1 MKLVIFTPCQ
11 NEEATLDELFSRMP
25 KKITGIDSI
34 ELLMVDDG
42 SSDKSVEIARKHGVR
57 VVENKRKKKVAYT
70 HMRGIQMALEMGAD
84 IAVSIDADLQFAPES
99 IEVMVEP
106 IVTGRADFVS
116 ANRFEDPSSG
126 KVVKPENM
134 PVAKYIGN
142 RVGAWL
148 VGTITGEKYPDVTC
162 GFRAYSKEAL
172 LHLNINGKFTY
183 TQESFLVLASKKMNI
198 EFVPVEVKYF
208 KGRKSRVV
216 VSILQYISQSGM
228 SIMSS
233 FRDYAP
239 LKFFGLLGLI
249 PFVVGFL
256 AGLFVFIHWIRT
268 GAFTPYK
275 YLGFASIYILSV
287 SFVIWLLGFLADM
300 QDRLLHNQEKILY
313 EIKSIK
319 YGSTKK

>member
-11 NEEATLDELFSRMP
+11 NEEATLSELFKRMP
-25 KKITGIDSI
+25 KKIEGIDSI

-42 SSDKSVEIARKHGVR
+42 STDKSVAIARNLGVK
-57 VVENKRKKKVAYT
+57 VIENKRKKKVAYT
-70 HMRGIQMALEMGAD
+70 HMKGIETVLDMGAD
-84 IAVSIDADLQFAPES
+84 IAVSIDADLQFSPEF
-99 IEVMVEP
+99 IPTMVEP
-106 IVTGRADFVS
+106 IVSGRADFVS
-116 ANRFEDPSSG
+116 ANRFENPETG
-126 KVVKPENM
+126 KTVKPDNM
-134 PVAKYIGN
+134 PVAKYFGN

-148 VGTITGEKYPDVTC
+148 VSTITGEKYPDVTC

-172 LHLNINGKFTY
+172 LNLNINGKFTY

-216 VSILQYISQSGM
+216 VSILQYILQSGI

-239 LKFFGLLGLI
+239 LKFFGLLGLV
-249 PFVVGFL
+249 PFVTGFV
-256 AGLFVFIHWIRT
+256 AAIFVLIHWIRT
-268 GAFTPYK
+268 GSFTPYK

-313 EIKSIK
+313 EIKSLK
-319 YGSTKK
+319 YGKSKK